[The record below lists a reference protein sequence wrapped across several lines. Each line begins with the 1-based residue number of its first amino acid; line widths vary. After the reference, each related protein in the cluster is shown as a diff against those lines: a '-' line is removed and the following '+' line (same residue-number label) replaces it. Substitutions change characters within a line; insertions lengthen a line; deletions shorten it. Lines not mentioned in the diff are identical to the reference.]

1 MYAEYF
7 FSFIQVG
14 QVDVYL
20 AVETSGAQQCLVQ
33 YIHTV
38 GCGKDD
44 DTAVGT
50 EPVHFRQQLVQG
62 VFAFIVTAHGGSFS
76 TGASY
81 GIDFIDEY
89 DARCFLFGLTEQVAD
104 AGSTYADKHFH
115 KVGTGQ

>member
-1 MYAEYF
+1 M
-7 FSFIQVG
+7 
-14 QVDVYL
+14 
-20 AVETSGAQQCLVQ
+20 
-33 YIHTV
+33 
-38 GCGKDD
+38 
-44 DTAVGT
+44 
-50 EPVHFRQQLVQG
+50 EPNPSISVSSWFKVL
-62 VFAFIVTAHGGSFS
+62 FAFIVTAHGGSFS